1 MCAVYSSAELR
12 YFRLAKGVIYHSTC
26 ALRKAFKREWNY
38 LYPSTPWQNDG
49 TSGLQMLTEEGLP
62 SRYSRLFD
70 PVFSKEYQ
78 PIKDY
83 LRLGDLEE
91 WDVTTLVFA
100 LFYSHALS
108 GVRSGYHWRK
118 VKNAIH
124 EIKEVRNTVLSHASK
139 ACISRRTFT
148 ANFDIL
154 IQAVEDL
161 LTRSDLLVKKLKT
174 LRTET
179 EFVTEDLVRYKEL
192 LHQDHDGLLVLE
204 RHLERLEYK
213 MNISAPKTKEDDMS
227 SSEASENSKI
237 ISKCC
242 RRMDKLER
250 ELSSPRVDLSPSRS
264 KPAIFHSA
272 RYIRLINESS
282 SMSYNFRWKE
292 LDKFL
297 LGFNDDVDMEMFA
310 GIQSAV
316 ALSHQSKKDEC
327 LEVLNGL
334 IPKAL
339 LANKYG

>member
-1 MCAVYSSAELR
+1 M
-12 YFRLAKGVIYHSTC
+12 
-26 ALRKAFKREWNY
+26 
-38 LYPSTPWQNDG
+38 
-49 TSGLQMLTEEGLP
+49 
-62 SRYSRLFD
+62 
-70 PVFSKEYQ
+70 
-78 PIKDY
+78 
-83 LRLGDLEE
+83 
-91 WDVTTLVFA
+91 
-100 LFYSHALS
+100 
-108 GVRSGYHWRK
+108 
-118 VKNAIH
+118 
-124 EIKEVRNTVLSHASK
+124 
-139 ACISRRTFT
+139 
-148 ANFDIL
+148 

-204 RHLERLEYK
+204 RLEYK

-250 ELSSPRVDLSPSRS
+250 ELSSRHVDLSPSRS
-264 KPAIFHSA
+264 KQAIFHSA

-282 SMSYNFRWKE
+282 SMSYNFRWTE
-292 LDKFL
+292 LHNFL
-297 LGFNDDVDMEMFA
+297 QDFNDDVDMEMFA

-334 IPKAL
+334 IPKARS
-339 LANKYG
+339 ANKYG

>member
-12 YFRLAKGVIYHSTC
+12 YFRLAKGVIDHSTC

-49 TSGLQMLTEEGLP
+49 ASGLQMLTEEGLP

-78 PIKDY
+78 PIKDH

-108 GVRSGYHWRK
+108 GVRSGYHWSK
-118 VKNAIH
+118 VKNAVH
-124 EIKEVRNTVLSHASK
+124 EIKKVRNTVLSHASK

-161 LTRSDLLVKKLKT
+161 LTRSDRLVKKLKT

-250 ELSSPRVDLSPSRS
+250 EL
-264 KPAIFHSA
+264 
-272 RYIRLINESS
+272 
-282 SMSYNFRWKE
+282 
-292 LDKFL
+292 
-297 LGFNDDVDMEMFA
+297 
-310 GIQSAV
+310 
-316 ALSHQSKKDEC
+316 
-327 LEVLNGL
+327 
-334 IPKAL
+334 
-339 LANKYG
+339 